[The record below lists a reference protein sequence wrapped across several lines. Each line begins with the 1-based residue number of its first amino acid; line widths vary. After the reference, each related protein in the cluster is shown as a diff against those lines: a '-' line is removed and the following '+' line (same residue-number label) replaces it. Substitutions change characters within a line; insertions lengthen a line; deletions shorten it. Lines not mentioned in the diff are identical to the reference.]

1 MLPLPA
7 VMAASVASEA
17 LLKESQSAASAVT
30 PAPTPFTAVTFQ
42 LSLVMKRTPWAEATE
57 A

>member
-42 LSLVMKRTPWAEATE
+42 LSLVMKRTP
-57 A
+57 